1 MIEPQTCKP
10 VPHQMDAHFL
20 DQLRGMAMNKF
31 WLNKGNARFL
41 RPGKGVK
48 EVSVF
53 RNFPRLSGGLVVP
66 KS

>member
-1 MIEPQTCKP
+1 
-10 VPHQMDAHFL
+10 
-20 DQLRGMAMNKF
+20 MNKF
-31 WLNKGNARFL
+31 RLNKGNARFL

-53 RNFPRLSGGLVVP
+53 RNFPRLSGGLVVL